1 MGFLGNAW
9 RAREFRL
16 SSLTHARGRIAVI
29 GAVIVVLLIAGV
41 WVTLNHASAKPSAS
55 GAGSKPAA
63 KSSSHSGNSGPLQL
77 VSETPADGT
86 TGVSGAADIKLQFSA
101 PVAANSP
108 LPTIKPDVPGSWQGA
123 GTSTL
128 RFVPAGAFGQLTKVT
143 VRVPGGA
150 SGIRSASGGLL
161 GSDVKFKFRTSTY
174 QTTRLEQLLA
184 QLDYLP
190 LNWTAAPGATT
201 PAATDRTAQIAAAYD
216 PPQGT
221 FTWQPGWPSK
231 LKTFWQNGASTSL
244 ILKGA
249 VMLFENNQGLAMDG
263 IPGPQ
268 VWSALLKAV
277 ARNQTNTLGYTYA
290 LAREAN
296 PETLTVWHDGKVI
309 LHTLANTGIQAAPTT
324 LGTAPV
330 YLRYYSQIMKGTNP
344 DGSKYAD
351 QVYYVSYFRA
361 GEAVHYFNRGSYGFP
376 QSLGC
381 VELPWAQA
389 KFVWPYMNYG
399 TLVTVAPGS
408 QTPAGSPSA

>member
-1 MGFLGNAW
+1 M
-9 RAREFRL
+9 
-16 SSLTHARGRIAVI
+16 
-29 GAVIVVLLIAGV
+29 
-41 WVTLNHASAKPSAS
+41 
-55 GAGSKPAA
+55 
-63 KSSSHSGNSGPLQL
+63 
-77 VSETPADGT
+77 SETPADGS

-108 LPTIKPDVPGSWQGA
+108 LPTIKPNVPGTWQGA

-128 RFVPAGAFGQLTKVT
+128 KFVPTGAFAQLTKVT
-143 VRVPGGA
+143 VRLPGGA
-150 SGIRSASGGLL
+150 SGIRSASGSLL
-161 GSDVKFKFRTSTY
+161 SSDVRFKFSTSAY

-190 LNWTAAPGATT
+190 LNWSAAPGATT
-201 PAATDRTAQIAAAYD
+201 PAATDRSAQIAAAYD

-221 FTWQPGWPSK
+221 FTWQAGWPSK
-231 LKTFWQNGASTSL
+231 LKTFWDNGAPGSL

-249 VMLFENNQGLAMDG
+249 VMLFEYDHGLTMDG

-268 VWSALLKAV
+268 VWSTLLKAV
-277 ARNQTNTLGYTYA
+277 ARNQANTQGYTYA

-330 YLRYYSQIMKGTNP
+330 YLRYYYQVMKGTNP

-351 QVYYVSYFRA
+351 PVYYVSYFRA
-361 GEAVHYFNRGSYGFP
+361 GEAVHYFPRGSYGFP

-381 VELPWAQA
+381 VELPWTEA
-389 KFVWPYMNYG
+389 KFVWLYMNYG

-408 QTPAGSPSA
+408 QTPPGSPTSN